1 LQVPR
6 GKGIYEDEG
15 DSFDERDSTK
25 STGDDDGSE
34 AATDTPDVEPTEEA
48 DEPTA

>member
-1 LQVPR
+1 MQVPR

-15 DSFDERDSTK
+15 DSFDKRSSK
-25 STGDDDGSE
+25 STGDAD
-34 AATDTPDVEPTEEA
+34 AEEA